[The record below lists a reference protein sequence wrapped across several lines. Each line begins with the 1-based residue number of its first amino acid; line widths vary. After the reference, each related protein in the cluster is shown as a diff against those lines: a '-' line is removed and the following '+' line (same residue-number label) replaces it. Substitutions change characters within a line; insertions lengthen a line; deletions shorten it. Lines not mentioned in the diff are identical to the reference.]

1 MSSDKNMMRTT
12 TKVFAS
18 VLAMCTAPRALASC
32 ENASLNYNGDYTT
45 QLSGAYFSGGAVVGP
60 NTGSFPTRIE
70 TIDNDIYA
78 VTKASNGTGLD
89 TSSAETVGSTEMV
102 TSLCIARRFG
112 TPGLECADVD
122 DTGYFRLTPLRVDED
137 CNVIQLRQVYL
148 EPFTNGCP
156 PGDAKCRPNVGVGP
170 WTRVGYSEDDVDAFP
185 ILTSSSVAGP
195 SVALPL
201 AVLSLGAAFLV

>member
-1 MSSDKNMMRTT
+1 MMRTT

-32 ENASLNYNGDYTT
+32 QNESLNYDGDYTT

-70 TIDNDIYA
+70 SIGTDIYA
-78 VTKASNGTGLD
+78 VTKASNGTGLG
-89 TSSAETVGSTEMV
+89 TSSAETVGSTEV
-102 TSLCIARRFG
+102 TSLCVARTYG
-112 TPGLECADVD
+112 APAMECADVD
-122 DTGYFRLTPLRVDED
+122 DTGYIQLTPLRVDED
-137 CNVIQLRQVYL
+137 CNVIQLWLVYL

-156 PGDAKCRPNVGVGP
+156 PGDDKCRPSASGGT

>member
-32 ENASLNYNGDYTT
+32 QNESLNYDGDYKTVYAT
-45 QLSGAYFSGGAVVGP
+45 ASFSDGAVVGP

-70 TIDNDIYA
+70 SIGNDIYA
-78 VTKASNGTGLD
+78 VTKASNATGLV
-89 TSSAETVGSTEMV
+89 TSSAETVGSTEV
-102 TSLCIARRFG
+102 TSLCLARRFG

-122 DTGYFRLTPLRVDED
+122 DTGYMQLTPLRVDED
-137 CNVIQLRQVYL
+137 CNVIQLEKVYL

-156 PGDAKCRPNVGVGP
+156 PGDDKCRPNVGVGP

>member
-32 ENASLNYNGDYTT
+32 QNESLNYAGDYTT

-70 TIDNDIYA
+70 SIDNDIYA
-78 VTKASNGTGLD
+78 LTKASNGTGLV
-89 TSSAETVGSTEMV
+89 TSSAETVGSTEV
-102 TSLCIARRFG
+102 TSLCLARRFG

-122 DTGYFRLTPLRVDED
+122 DTGYSQLTPLRVDED
-137 CNVIQLRQVYL
+137 CNVIQLWQVYL

-156 PGDAKCRPNVGVGP
+156 PGDDKCRPNVGVGP
-170 WTRVGYSEDDVDAFP
+170 WTRVGYSEDDVDAFQ

>member
-32 ENASLNYNGDYTT
+32 QNESLNYDGDYKN
-45 QLSGAYFSGGAVVGP
+45 QFSGAYFSGGAVGP

-70 TIDNDIYA
+70 SIGTDIYA
-78 VTKASNGTGLD
+78 VTKASNGTGLG
-89 TSSAETVGSTEMV
+89 TSSAETVGSTEV
-102 TSLCIARRFG
+102 TSLCVARTYG
-112 TPGLECADVD
+112 APGLECVDVD
-122 DTGYFRLTPLRVDED
+122 DTGYHQLTPLRVDED
-137 CNVIQLRQVYL
+137 CNVIQLEMVYL

-156 PGDAKCRPNVGVGP
+156 PGDDKCRPNVGVGQ

>member
-1 MSSDKNMMRTT
+1 MRTT

-32 ENASLNYNGDYTT
+32 QNESLNYDGDYTT

-70 TIDNDIYA
+70 SIGNDIYA
-78 VTKASNGTGLD
+78 VTKASNGTGLV
-89 TSSAETVGSTEMV
+89 TSSAETVGSTEV
-102 TSLCIARRFG
+102 TSLCLAGRFG

-122 DTGYFRLTPLRVDED
+122 DTGYSQLTPLRVDED
-137 CNVIQLRQVYL
+137 CNVIQLWQVYL

-156 PGDAKCRPNVGVGP
+156 PGDDKCRPNVGVGP
-170 WTRVGYSEDDVDAFP
+170 WTRVGYSEDDVDAFQ